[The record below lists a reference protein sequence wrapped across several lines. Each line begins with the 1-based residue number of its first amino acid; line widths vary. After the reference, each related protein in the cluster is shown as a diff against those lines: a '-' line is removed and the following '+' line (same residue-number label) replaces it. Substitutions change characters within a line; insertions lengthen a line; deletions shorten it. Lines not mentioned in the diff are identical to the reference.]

1 MNKTQKITI
10 SFFFLLI
17 VFVGLYYFFKTD
29 NKNLTSELFIVK
41 DTADIA
47 KIIISQD
54 SGKVILTRNKEL
66 HHWTVDNKYPGN
78 KKALKKLYQ
87 TLTEVRISKPVLH
100 SKKDSLI
107 KNIQIKGKK
116 VEIYNSD
123 NQLIKKIMVGSF
135 QKQLEGTYLYNP
147 KEKSIFLVNIPGLE
161 NNLNDRYNINPVY
174 WLKPEIF
181 SYRPNDIKEIVLNYP
196 EKPSKSFQ
204 LRIMKD
210 TAYLYHLSNNVPV
223 KNLNL
228 LKVGS
233 YLSYFMNVKFASET
247 TNTEKLRNKLI
258 NKMPYAEITVLD
270 INKHT
275 KNIKLFQ
282 IKNDSESGKYDLNKL
297 HALINDKDVVI
308 VKYVDFDLILK
319 DINYFVN

>member
-1 MNKTQKITI
+1 M
-10 SFFFLLI
+10 
-17 VFVGLYYFFKTD
+17 
-29 NKNLTSELFIVK
+29 TSELFIVK

-54 SGKVILTRNKEL
+54 SGKVILTRNKKL

-78 KKALKKLYQ
+78 KKSIKKLYQ
-87 TLTEVRISKPVLH
+87 TLTDVRISKPVLH

-107 KNIQIKGKK
+107 KNIQSNGKK
-116 VEIYNSD
+116 IEIYNSD

-147 KEKSIFLVNIPGLE
+147 KEKSIFIVNIPGLE
-161 NNLNDRYNINPVY
+161 NDLNYRYNINPVY

-196 EKPSKSFQ
+196 EKPSKSFK
-204 LRIMKD
+204 LKILKD

-223 KNLNL
+223 NNLNL

-247 TNTEKLRNKLI
+247 TDTEKLRNKFL
-258 NKMPYAEITVLD
+258 NKNPYAQLGVIEI
-270 INKHT
+270 NPHT

-282 IKNDSESGKYDLNKL
+282 IKSGSESDKYDLNKL

-319 DINYFVN
+319 DIYYFVN

>member
-17 VFVGLYYFFKTD
+17 VSVGLYYFFKSD
-29 NKNLTSELFIVK
+29 NKNMTSELFIVK

-66 HHWTVDNKYPGN
+66 HNWIVDNKYPGN
-78 KKALKKLYQ
+78 KKAIKKLYQ

-107 KNIQIKGKK
+107 KNIQNNGKK
-116 VEIYNSD
+116 IEIYNSD

-147 KEKSIFLVNIPGLE
+147 KEKSIFIVNIPGLE
-161 NNLNDRYNINPVY
+161 NDLNYRYNINPVY

-196 EKPSKSFQ
+196 EKPSKSFK
-204 LRIMKD
+204 LKILKD
-210 TAYLYHLSNNVPV
+210 TAYLNHLSNNATV

-233 YLSYFMNVKFASET
+233 YLSYFLNVKFASET
-247 TNTEKLRNKLI
+247 NDTEKLRNKLL
-258 NKMPYAEITVLD
+258 NKIPYAEITVID
-270 INKHT
+270 INQHT

-282 IKNDSESGKYDLNKL
+282 IKSGSEFGKYDLNKL

-319 DINYFVN
+319 DIYYFVN

>member
-17 VFVGLYYFFKTD
+17 VSVGLYYFFKSD
-29 NKNLTSELFIVK
+29 NKNMTSELFIVK

-54 SGKVILTRNKEL
+54 SGKVILTRNKKL

-78 KKALKKLYQ
+78 KKAIKKLYQ

-107 KNIQIKGKK
+107 KNIQNNGKK
-116 VEIYNSD
+116 IEIYNSD

-147 KEKSIFLVNIPGLE
+147 KEKSIFIVNIPGLE
-161 NNLNDRYNINPVY
+161 NDLNYRYNINPVY

-196 EKPSKSFQ
+196 EKPSKSFK
-204 LRIMKD
+204 LKILKD
-210 TAYLYHLSNNVPV
+210 TAYLYLLSNNVPV

-247 TNTEKLRNKLI
+247 TDTEKLRNKLL
-258 NKMPYAEITVLD
+258 NKIPYAEIRVTD
-270 INKHT
+270 INQHT

-282 IKNDSESGKYDLNKL
+282 IINESESGKFDLNKL

-319 DINYFVN
+319 DIYYFVN